1 MEEAPKEPN
10 KPEAQQVPEEPV
22 KSIEGEGKAD
32 GPEKDQAQAQ
42 AKAEAEP
49 ESEEK
54 SLITGEQWR
63 FMMDVLMA
71 IYEYREAE

>member
-32 GPEKDQAQAQ
+32 GPEKDQA
-42 AKAEAEP
+42 EAEP